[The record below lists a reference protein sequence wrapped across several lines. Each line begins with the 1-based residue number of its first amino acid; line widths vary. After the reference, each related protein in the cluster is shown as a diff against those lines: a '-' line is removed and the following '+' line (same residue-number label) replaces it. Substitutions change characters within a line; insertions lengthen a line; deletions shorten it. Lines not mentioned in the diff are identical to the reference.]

1 MKNKVLIKLYVPEL
15 NESYDVFIP
24 VNEYVWKIIKLSVK
38 AISDLSNNALDTNKN
53 YYLINIENGNIYQSN
68 QIVINTEIRNSTRLI
83 LLANNHENNYDVGLR
98 MNIPIKK

>member
-24 VNEYVWKIIKLSVK
+24 VNEYIWKIIKLSVK

-83 LLANNHENNYDVGLR
+83 LLANNSKNNYDVGLR

>member
-24 VNEYVWKIIKLSVK
+24 VNEYIWKIIKLSVK

-53 YYLINIENGNIYQSN
+53 YYLINIENGNIYQNN

-83 LLANNHENNYDVGLR
+83 LLANNSKNNYDVGLR

>member
-83 LLANNHENNYDVGLR
+83 LLANNNENNYDVGLR

>member
-24 VNEYVWKIIKLSVK
+24 VNEYIWKIIKLSVK

-83 LLANNHENNYDVGLR
+83 LLANNNENNYDVGLR

>member
-83 LLANNHENNYDVGLR
+83 LLANNSKNNYDVGLR